1 MRYAPLLI
9 LIGVLG
15 LAVHA
20 AVRGW
25 GAVPGAEI
33 GWHGII
39 ALVLGVGF
47 SLALAGVLVWLMHYS
62 RRKNFDQ

>member
-1 MRYAPLLI
+1 MRYALLLI

-15 LAVHA
+15 LAIHA
-20 AVRGW
+20 AIRGW

-62 RRKNFDQ
+62 RRKDFDQ

>member
-1 MRYAPLLI
+1 MRYALL
-9 LIGVLG
+9 LVPIGVLG
-15 LAVHA
+15 LAAYA

-25 GAVPGAEI
+25 EAVPGTEI
-33 GWHGII
+33 AWNGII

-62 RRKNFDQ
+62 QRKNFDQ

>member
-1 MRYAPLLI
+1 MRYALLLI
-9 LIGVLG
+9 PIGVLG

-25 GAVPGAEI
+25 GFAPGVEI

-39 ALVLGVGF
+39 ALVLGIGF
-47 SLALAGVLVWLMHYS
+47 SLALAAVLVGLMLYS
-62 RRKNFDQ
+62 RRRNFDQ

>member
-1 MRYAPLLI
+1 MRYALL
-9 LIGVLG
+9 LVPIGVLG
-15 LAVHA
+15 LAIHA
-20 AVRGW
+20 AIRGW

-39 ALVLGVGF
+39 ALMLGVGF

-62 RRKNFDQ
+62 RRKDFDR